1 MTATE
6 VLPLVSFVPLTILY
20 LWSRRDLTTV
30 AWLTFAAA
38 LAAPLLAHAAINL
51 HITGDIIPAG
61 FHTELFD
68 YPGTAFDPKELTGS
82 WKPDSLAAFGEYAWL
97 SLFAYKG
104 YFTFAPI
111 LGIGLIV
118 GATGWRWWARARGTQ
133 LVLMVGGLASLGAS
147 LLTTNHFGGAAVGF
161 RHAAYLA
168 PAMIVL
174 LLPIISGSGRGA
186 NTGRQAVALVAGV
199 STIVLLLYAVKQPW
213 TPLTLTTGSVGP
225 WDAYLPVVPMVIAAL
240 GVAASFF

>member
-1 MTATE
+1 M
-6 VLPLVSFVPLTILY
+6 
-20 LWSRRDLTTV
+20 
-30 AWLTFAAA
+30 
-38 LAAPLLAHAAINL
+38 
-51 HITGDIIPAG
+51 
-61 FHTELFD
+61 
-68 YPGTAFDPKELTGS
+68 
-82 WKPDSLAAFGEYAWL
+82 
-97 SLFAYKG
+97 
-104 YFTFAPI
+104 
-111 LGIGLIV
+111 
-118 GATGWRWWARARGTQ
+118 
-133 LVLMVGGLASLGAS
+133 
-147 LLTTNHFGGAAVGF
+147 GF